1 MTQLR
6 TQMKQFWIS
15 WINFNQALPTGPQF
29 PSHVFKPTVLV
40 VADEIFT
47 MSDKPLL

>member
-1 MTQLR
+1 
-6 TQMKQFWIS
+6 MKQFYCS
-15 WINFNQALPTGPQF
+15 WINFNQSIPTGPQF
-29 PSHVFKPTVLV
+29 HGHVIKPTVLV